1 MFSEAYQFYNVYAK
15 HTGFGIKKSQHN
27 KSRRYLR
34 CVLEGSYTASFDE
47 SERQRD
53 KVTRKTGC
61 KAFMRVNEK
70 ED

>member
-1 MFSEAYQFYNVYAK
+1 
-15 HTGFGIKKSQHN
+15 
-27 KSRRYLR
+27 
-34 CVLEGSYTASFDE
+34 VLEGSYTASFDE
-47 SERQRD
+47 SERQHD